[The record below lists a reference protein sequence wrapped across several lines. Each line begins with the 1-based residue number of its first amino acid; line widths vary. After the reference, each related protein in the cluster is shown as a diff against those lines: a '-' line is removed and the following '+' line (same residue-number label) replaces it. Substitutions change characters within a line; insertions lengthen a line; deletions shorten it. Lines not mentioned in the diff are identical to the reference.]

1 MKSKE
6 RLVWFICTFLLVLV
20 FADRCPPRVLT
31 AETKDTETETYL
43 SMFGFLFKYLQENYV
58 DEVSAE
64 TLYEGAV
71 TGLFESLG
79 DPYSVYLTASD
90 MEDFSDTTVGNFGGV
105 GLFISKQTEID
116 KEKNDNGTFRQQHA
130 QFVEVISPIE
140 GTPAYRAGI
149 HAGDFIIAIEDEST
163 AELSMDEVID
173 RLRGEPGTTVVI
185 TIRRKP
191 SITFKVTITR
201 AIIEVP
207 TIRDAVIDDHIGYVR
222 IIRWTPYTMESVRDS
237 IQALDKKGA
246 DSYILDVRGNP
257 GGLLSS
263 VVDTADLF
271 LSEGTIVSTRS
282 RIASENEEFTADRQT
297 VIPDDTPVIVLIDR
311 GSASA
316 SEILAGA
323 LKDTDRAYLIGE
335 TTFGKGSVQQIRSF
349 GKGGFKLTT
358 SRYYTPAGK
367 KYRRYRY
374 KNRT

>member
-20 FADRCPPRVLT
+20 FAGIGVAPRLT

-191 SITFKVTITR
+191 SITF
-201 AIIEVP
+201 
-207 TIRDAVIDDHIGYVR
+207 
-222 IIRWTPYTMESVRDS
+222 
-237 IQALDKKGA
+237 
-246 DSYILDVRGNP
+246 
-257 GGLLSS
+257 
-263 VVDTADLF
+263 
-271 LSEGTIVSTRS
+271 
-282 RIASENEEFTADRQT
+282 
-297 VIPDDTPVIVLIDR
+297 
-311 GSASA
+311 
-316 SEILAGA
+316 
-323 LKDTDRAYLIGE
+323 
-335 TTFGKGSVQQIRSF
+335 
-349 GKGGFKLTT
+349 
-358 SRYYTPAGK
+358 
-367 KYRRYRY
+367 
-374 KNRT
+374 